1 MNENEQKAG
10 SVADQK
16 SKIRE
21 RYKGINPDELDVI
34 PALPQEDIFAVE
46 NEQRV
51 AVYARVS
58 TDDPRQT
65 SSYELQKN
73 HYHDVISK
81 SPNWKLVQIYADEG
95 ISGTSLQH
103 RDQFKLMI
111 EDCKKGQ
118 IDLIVTK
125 SVSRFARNVVD
136 CIGYV
141 RELLA
146 LPHPVGVFFETERL
160 NTFDGQGCEMK
171 DKFRENFWIAFPAA
185 VATLVI
191 ILVLSF
197 QTEIQG
203 HISQDYHL
211 LQVLPYVLVLI
222 GGIIGINVFVVLL
235 TGIVSGAIIML
246 AGGHITP
253 MELLTNMGAG
263 VSGMFETCMVA
274 ILVAAMCA
282 LIREYGGFDA
292 LLNWIHKIFRGKKG
306 GQLGMGL
313 LVGTMDIATANNT
326 VAIVMANPIAKEMAQ
341 EYGITPQKTA
351 SLLDTFSCIFQGI
364 IPYGAQMLVAISA
377 VNELGGEL
385 SAFQIIPKL
394 FYPMFLLLAS
404 IITIIRSDS

>member
-21 RYKGINPDELDVI
+21 RYKGIDPDELDVI

-125 SVSRFARNVVD
+125 SVSGQALFSVHHQPCPSTVPKPKSDPVKKYFYVD
-136 CIGYV
+136 DTSQRYG
-141 RELLA
+141 
-146 LPHPVGVFFETERL
+146 HRL
-160 NTFDGQGCEMK
+160 
-171 DKFRENFWIAFPAA
+171 RY
-185 VATLVI
+185 L
-191 ILVLSF
+191 
-197 QTEIQG
+197 
-203 HISQDYHL
+203 
-211 LQVLPYVLVLI
+211 
-222 GGIIGINVFVVLL
+222 
-235 TGIVSGAIIML
+235 
-246 AGGHITP
+246 
-253 MELLTNMGAG
+253 
-263 VSGMFETCMVA
+263 
-274 ILVAAMCA
+274 
-282 LIREYGGFDA
+282 
-292 LLNWIHKIFRGKKG
+292 
-306 GQLGMGL
+306 
-313 LVGTMDIATANNT
+313 
-326 VAIVMANPIAKEMAQ
+326 
-341 EYGITPQKTA
+341 
-351 SLLDTFSCIFQGI
+351 
-364 IPYGAQMLVAISA
+364 
-377 VNELGGEL
+377 
-385 SAFQIIPKL
+385 
-394 FYPMFLLLAS
+394 
-404 IITIIRSDS
+404 

>member
-160 NTFDGQGCEMK
+160 NTFDSG
-171 DKFRENFWIAFPAA
+171 IASPDITVPQDCKWAIVLQLDLHIGTKASAFYFPKRLHAFCFE
-185 VATLVI
+185 
-191 ILVLSF
+191 IL
-197 QTEIQG
+197 I
-203 HISQDYHL
+203 HL
-211 LQVLPYVLVLI
+211 LCKVRRTRLDKAWA
-222 GGIIGINVFVVLL
+222 
-235 TGIVSGAIIML
+235 VSFLAIRI
-246 AGGHITP
+246 
-253 MELLTNMGAG
+253 
-263 VSGMFETCMVA
+263 
-274 ILVAAMCA
+274 
-282 LIREYGGFDA
+282 
-292 LLNWIHKIFRGKKG
+292 
-306 GQLGMGL
+306 
-313 LVGTMDIATANNT
+313 
-326 VAIVMANPIAKEMAQ
+326 
-341 EYGITPQKTA
+341 
-351 SLLDTFSCIFQGI
+351 
-364 IPYGAQMLVAISA
+364 
-377 VNELGGEL
+377 
-385 SAFQIIPKL
+385 
-394 FYPMFLLLAS
+394 
-404 IITIIRSDS
+404 

>member
-160 NTFDGQGCEMK
+160 NTFDPKSEM
-171 DKFRENFWIAFPAA
+171 
-185 VATLVI
+185 
-191 ILVLSF
+191 VLSF
-197 QTEIQG
+197 
-203 HISQDYHL
+203 
-211 LQVLPYVLVLI
+211 
-222 GGIIGINVFVVLL
+222 
-235 TGIVSGAIIML
+235 M
-246 AGGHITP
+246 
-253 MELLTNMGAG
+253 
-263 VSGMFETCMVA
+263 
-274 ILVAAMCA
+274 
-282 LIREYGGFDA
+282 
-292 LLNWIHKIFRGKKG
+292 
-306 GQLGMGL
+306 
-313 LVGTMDIATANNT
+313 ATL
-326 VAIVMANPIAKEMAQ
+326 AQ
-341 EYGITPQKTA
+341 EESHTKSEIMNASIEMRFRRGIFLTPI
-351 SLLDTFSCIFQGI
+351 LLD
-364 IPYGAQMLVAISA
+364 
-377 VNELGGEL
+377 
-385 SAFQIIPKL
+385 
-394 FYPMFLLLAS
+394 PMS
-404 IITIIRSDS
+404 RKSTN